1 MPVMRKGIAPEWV
14 ARFRSTMREFAEFAD
29 EEWEKAIA
37 QFVHVRIPKD
47 GYFLRAGDVPDKL
60 AFIASGVFRVFFVT
74 EGGDERIHAFR
85 DEGRLISAFSP
96 FLTEKKS
103 WYSIQALEDSDLL
116 CTRIDVGTWTSQ
128 AECWRTL
135 YAKYM
140 EKLFVEKE
148 NREREF
154 LSDDAETRYR
164 NFRDTYPGLEN
175 RIAQYHV
182 ASYLGITPVAL
193 SRIRKGMQ

>member
-1 MPVMRKGIAPEWV
+1 MGILRKGVNPEWV
-14 ARFRSTMREFAEFAD
+14 SSFRSAMREFADFPE
-29 EEWEKAIA
+29 EEWKKAIA
-37 QFVHVRIPKD
+37 QFAHVRIPKD

-74 EGGDERIHAFR
+74 ENGDERIHAFR

-96 FLTEKKS
+96 FLADKRS
-103 WYSIQALEDSDLL
+103 WYGIQALEDSDLL
-116 CTRIDVGTWTSQ
+116 CTRIDLGTWTSQ
-128 AECWRTL
+128 ADCWKTL
-135 YAKYM
+135 YARYM
-140 EKLFVEKE
+140 ERLFVEKE
-148 NREREF
+148 KREREF
-154 LSDDAETRYR
+154 LSDDAEERYR
-164 NFRDTYPGLEN
+164 KFREKHPGLEN